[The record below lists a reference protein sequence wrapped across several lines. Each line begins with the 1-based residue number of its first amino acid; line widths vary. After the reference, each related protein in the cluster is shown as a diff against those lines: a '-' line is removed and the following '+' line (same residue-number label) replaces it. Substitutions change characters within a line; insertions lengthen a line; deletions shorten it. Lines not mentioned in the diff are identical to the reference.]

1 MNTDKPPHAIHAE
14 DVQSGP
20 KRSSY
25 PEPFRTRVGE
35 REKRPLGNFFGLSNF
50 GVNFSLLP
58 PGSMSALMH
67 SHSKQDELVYVL
79 QGEPTLVKESVEIE
93 LKAGM
98 CCGFPANGEAHHLVN
113 RTKQD
118 VLILEIGDRTNGDEV
133 RYPNDDLKA
142 GLRSDGKRGF
152 SHTDGTPYD

>member
-1 MNTDKPPHAIHAE
+1 MSTDKPPHAIHAQ
-14 DVQSGP
+14 DVWSRPKQSN
-20 KRSSY
+20 Y

-35 REKRPLGNFFGLSNF
+35 REKRPLGNFFGLRNF
-50 GVNFSLLP
+50 GVNFTRLP

-79 QGEPTLVKESVEIE
+79 QGEPTLVKESIEIE

-113 RTKQD
+113 RTNQD
-118 VLILEIGDRTNGDEV
+118 ILILEIGDRTEGDEV

-142 GLRSDGKRGF
+142 GLRSDGITGF
-152 SHTDGTPYD
+152 SHTDGSPYV